1 MDRDTFL
8 ALASALEDF
17 GRAGSVARGGQR
29 NTGQFY
35 NTLAEAGQKAEQR
48 KLDEKKAQAEMV
60 RQSVLDKYKANE
72 ESRAQAKFEAETA
85 VSADDKDPNSEKS
98 KVAQDLAK
106 KLMPTRDFS
115 GMSAAQLKTAL
126 PTLEKMYSIDENNR
140 VRQENA
146 RLAGMQRQETADLNK
161 TMKTQEQ
168 DRKAAELRDKKTTA
182 YSEVLQKT
190 NIPSAVAT
198 IENVERLIPKTG
210 DIPGYG
216 RVAGMLPDALVSKEG
231 EDIRQAVSSLF
242 NIELKDR
249 SGAAVTDQ
257 ELNRLRKEFGEG
269 SWKSDDQ
276 LRKGIEQYK
285 KRLREVI
292 RNIEAG
298 FDPEAKAEYQSRGGR
313 DFGSALGA
321 PSENMKTIG
330 GKKFRK
336 VQGGWEEVQ

>member
-8 ALASALEDF
+8 ALASALEDL

-29 NTGQFY
+29 NSGQFY
-35 NTLAEAGQKAEQR
+35 QTLAEAGQKAEQR
-48 KLDEKKAQAEMV
+48 KIDEKKAQAEMV

-72 ESRAQAKFEAETA
+72 EQRAQAKFESEAA
-85 VSADDKDPNSEKS
+85 VSAEDKDPNSEKS
-98 KVAQDLAK
+98 RVAQDLAK

-126 PTLEKMYSIDENNR
+126 PTLEKMYTIDENNR
-140 VRQENA
+140 ARQENA
-146 RLAGMQRQETADLNK
+146 QLMAGQRMETRDLNR
-161 TMKTQEQ
+161 TLQEQ
-168 DRKAAELRDKKTTA
+168 DRERKQSELMDKKTTA

-198 IENVERLIPKTG
+198 IENVERLLPKTG

-216 RVAGMLPDALVSKEG
+216 RVAGMLPDFAVSKEG
-231 EDIRQAVSSLF
+231 EDLRQAVSSLF

-285 KRLREVI
+285 NRLREVI

-298 FDPEAKAEYQSRGGR
+298 FDPQAKQVYQERGGR
-313 DFGSALGA
+313 DFGKAIGE
-321 PSENMKTIG
+321 PSDETKTIG
-330 GKKFRK
+330 GKRFRK
-336 VQGGWEEVQ
+336 VQGGWEEIK